1 MLGQNAGNVE
11 SWADVRARR
20 THRVQQCMCIAHDG
34 EAQVGSLRLANRLRE
49 SEEAHRDNICFIVN
63 VKNLETVATL
73 LGDSGFKEPVI
84 SSYQSLGH
92 R

>member
-1 MLGQNAGNVE
+1 M
-11 SWADVRARR
+11 RARR
-20 THRVQQCMCIAHDG
+20 THRVQQCMCIAHGG

-49 SEEAHRDNICFIVN
+49 SEEAHREITSVSFVN
-63 VKNLETVATL
+63 VKNLEKVATL
-73 LGDSGFKEPVI
+73 LGYSGFKEPCI